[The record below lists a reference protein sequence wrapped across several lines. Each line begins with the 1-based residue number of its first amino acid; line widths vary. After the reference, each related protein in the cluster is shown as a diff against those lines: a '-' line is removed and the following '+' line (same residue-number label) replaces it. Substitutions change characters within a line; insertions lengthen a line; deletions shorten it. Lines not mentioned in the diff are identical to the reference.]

1 MERFD
6 MDIHSVLIQQL
17 QKIAQVD
24 PKTVS
29 ELFRLLPKRAPG
41 LWRMLV
47 VGAYLD
53 DQINLSK
60 AAEMLGKHPV
70 ELRREFLK
78 QGIPVKIGVES
89 IADVNAD
96 VKTLENLERHG

>member
-1 MERFD
+1 
-6 MDIHSVLIQQL
+6 MDIHSVLIEQL

-24 PKTVS
+24 SKTVS
-29 ELFRLLPKRAPG
+29 ELFRMLPKRAPE

-60 AAEMLGKHPV
+60 AAEMLGKHSV

-78 QGIPVKIGVES
+78 QGVPVKIGVQN
-89 IADVNAD
+89 IAEVDAD
-96 VKTLENLERHG
+96 FKTLKNLERRG

>member
-1 MERFD
+1 

-24 PKTVS
+24 SKTVS
-29 ELFRLLPKRAPG
+29 ELFRLLPERAPD

-53 DQINLSK
+53 GRQINLSK

-96 VKTLENLERHG
+96 VKTLENLERH